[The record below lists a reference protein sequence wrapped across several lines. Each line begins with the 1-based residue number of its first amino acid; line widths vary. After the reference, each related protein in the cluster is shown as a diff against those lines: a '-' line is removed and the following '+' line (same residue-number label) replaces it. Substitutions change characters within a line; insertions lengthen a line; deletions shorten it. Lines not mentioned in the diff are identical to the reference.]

1 MADQL
6 KKQYQEI
13 LNRLENLQTDTDER
27 DAKYLQIAAL
37 LDEDFNSERKMYL
50 RQDKLN
56 ELEIYRENIK
66 NYLIEKAELL
76 EKRDKEIKIAQGFY
90 NTIDDSIKKQQ
101 NNTIGEMNKF
111 KDYKQLT
118 EQKYKVKKYD
128 NFINNETIH
137 LLYILFIIF
146 IISLLCILLGL
157 FKYLE
162 PAYAVLLVVS
172 FVILYILY
180 LVKMVYIDRVN
191 INKYIFK
198 KYDFNKPSE
207 QELAKGKKEET
218 EYKVFEEQDTCGNEE
233 KNTTYGPVST
243 EIGGRDDELLGKVE
257 SDIGD
262 DKDAESKCLTGPY
275 DPK

>member
-1 MADQL
+1 MAEEL

-13 LNRLENLQTDTDER
+13 LNRLENLQTDAGDRE
-27 DAKYLQIAAL
+27 AKYLQIAAL
-37 LDEDFNSERKMYL
+37 LNDDFNSQRKMYL
-50 RQDKLN
+50 REDKLN
-56 ELEIYRENIK
+56 ELKSYRENIK
-66 NYLIEKAELL
+66 NYLIEKAQLL
-76 EKRDKEIKIAQGFY
+76 EKRENEIKIAQEFY
-90 NTIDDSIKKQQ
+90 STIDNSVAQQKASISG
-101 NNTIGEMNKF
+101 NIDKF
-111 KDYKQLT
+111 REYKQLS

-146 IISLLCILLGL
+146 IISLLCILLGM

-162 PAYAVLLVVS
+162 PAYAVLLVIS

-207 QELAKGKKEET
+207 AELAKGKKEET
-218 EYKVFEEQDTCGNEE
+218 EFKVFEEQNECPE
-233 KNTTYGPVST
+233 QQNTTYGPVST

-262 DKDAESKCLTGPY
+262 DRDDKNKCFTGPY

>member
-13 LNRLENLQTDTDER
+13 LNRLENLQTDTGER

-50 RQDKLN
+50 REDKLN
-56 ELEIYRENIK
+56 ELKIYRENIK

-76 EKRDKEIKIAQGFY
+76 EKRDKEIKIAQSFY
-90 NTIDDSIKKQQ
+90 NTIHDSIKNKKI
-101 NNTIGEMNKF
+101 NSIDEMNKL
-111 KDYKQLT
+111 KNYKQLT

-128 NFINNETIH
+128 NFINNESIH

-218 EYKVFEEQDTCGNEE
+218 EFKVFEEKDECATE

-243 EIGGRDDELLGKVE
+243 EIGGRDDELLDKVE

-262 DKDAESKCLTGPY
+262 DRQDKSKCFTGPY

>member
-1 MADQL
+1 MAEEL

-13 LNRLENLQTDTDER
+13 LNRLENLQTDTGDRE
-27 DAKYLQIAAL
+27 AKYLQIASL
-37 LDEDFNSERKMYL
+37 LNDDFNSKRKMYL
-50 RQDKLN
+50 REDKLN
-56 ELEIYRENIK
+56 ELKSYRENIK
-66 NYLIEKAELL
+66 NYLIEKAQLL
-76 EKRDKEIKIAQGFY
+76 EKRENEIKIAQEFY
-90 NTIDDSIKKQQ
+90 SSIDYSIGKQKAS
-101 NNTIGEMNKF
+101 ISSDIDKF
-111 KDYKQLT
+111 KDYKQLS

-146 IISLLCILLGL
+146 IISLLCILLGM
-157 FKYLE
+157 FKYVE
-162 PAYAVLLVVS
+162 PAYAVLLVIS

-207 QELAKGKKEET
+207 EELAKGKKEET
-218 EYKVFEEQDTCGNEE
+218 EFKVFEEQDECGEQQ
-233 KNTTYGPVST
+233 NTTYGPVST
-243 EIGGRDDELLGKVE
+243 EIGGRDDELIGKVK

-262 DKDAESKCLTGPY
+262 DKDAVSKCFAGPY